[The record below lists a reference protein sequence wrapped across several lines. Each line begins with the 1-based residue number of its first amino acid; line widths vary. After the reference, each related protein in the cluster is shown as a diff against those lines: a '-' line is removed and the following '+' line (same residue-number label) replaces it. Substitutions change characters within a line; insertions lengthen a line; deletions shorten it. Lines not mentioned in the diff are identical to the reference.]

1 MARRTWTFAYIY
13 FIWVNEQLVFD
24 VAQRESLG
32 VGVSGNNA
40 IWADAMQDKAGWLAA
55 H

>member
-13 FIWVNEQLVFD
+13 LIWVNEQLVFD
-24 VAQRESLG
+24 VAQREGLG
-32 VGVSGNNA
+32 AGMSGNNA
-40 IWADAMQDKAGWLAA
+40 IWADATQDKEGWLAA